1 MEGYDCPL
9 PCALSDAFR
18 RGTASEKEIPYTIY
32 SGVSFF
38 GRMEIKDALCYL
50 RMIAYHDDLS
60 FLRISNVPKRNLG
73 ERRRKFL
80 QEIAAAQNL
89 SLYEALKQNLEHEIF
104 HNTAAAEFVSLIER
118 FSSDYQNRPVS
129 EVLSAI
135 LDESGYEC
143 MLRTEGSQERLDN
156 LAELKQSV
164 HEYEVSC
171 GEELTLE
178 NYLAHAA
185 LFTTSDAA
193 GTGDKVKLMT
203 VHTAKGLEFPC
214 VFLCGMNEGI
224 FPSRK
229 TRTIQGMEEERRLC
243 FCRPD
248 ACQRPALS
256 LRCGRAQ
263 FRRLT
268 ALSVPFSD
276 GYRSVT
282 SYLHGT
288 AVPPAAC
295 RCQILHCLKQP
306 FPSVRR

>member
-1 MEGYDCPL
+1 M
-9 PCALSDAFR
+9 
-18 RGTASEKEIPYTIY
+18 
-32 SGVSFF
+32 
-38 GRMEIKDALCYL
+38 
-50 RMIAYHDDLS
+50 
-60 FLRISNVPKRNLG
+60 
-73 ERRRKFL
+73 
-80 QEIAAAQNL
+80 
-89 SLYEALKQNLEHEIF
+89 
-104 HNTAAAEFVSLIER
+104 
-118 FSSDYQNRPVS
+118 
-129 EVLSAI
+129 LSAI

-243 FCRPD
+243 FVALTRARDRPYLSD
-248 ACQRPALS
+248 AEGRNFDGSPRYPSRFLMDIDPSLLTFTEQPSHQLLADARSYIALNSRFLQSDADTRYFAPGTRVRHGIFGDGTIEAVEEDSMAYIILFDELETQRRIS
-256 LRCGRAQ
+256 FRAK
-263 FRRLT
+263 LT
-268 ALSVPFSD
+268 K
-276 GYRSVT
+276 
-282 SYLHGT
+282 
-288 AVPPAAC
+288 
-295 RCQILHCLKQP
+295 I
-306 FPSVRR
+306 

>member
-1 MEGYDCPL
+1 
-9 PCALSDAFR
+9 
-18 RGTASEKEIPYTIY
+18 
-32 SGVSFF
+32 
-38 GRMEIKDALCYL
+38 
-50 RMIAYHDDLS
+50 
-60 FLRISNVPKRNLG
+60 
-73 ERRRKFL
+73 
-80 QEIAAAQNL
+80 
-89 SLYEALKQNLEHEIF
+89 
-104 HNTAAAEFVSLIER
+104 
-118 FSSDYQNRPVS
+118 
-129 EVLSAI
+129 
-135 LDESGYEC
+135 

-203 VHTAKGLEFPC
+203 VHTAKGWSFH
-214 VFLCGMNEGI
+214 VFFYAAMNEGI

-243 FCRPD
+243 FVAD

-276 GYRSVT
+276 GYRSIT

-295 RCQILHCLKQP
+295 DARSYIALNSRFLQSDADTRYFAPARVCATA
-306 FPSVRR
+306 FSVTVP